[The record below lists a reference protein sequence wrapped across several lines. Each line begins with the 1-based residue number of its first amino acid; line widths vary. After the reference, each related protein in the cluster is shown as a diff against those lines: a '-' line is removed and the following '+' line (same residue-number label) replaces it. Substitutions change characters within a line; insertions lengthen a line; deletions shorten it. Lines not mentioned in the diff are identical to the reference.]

1 MSRPALTVWGA
12 AEALYQALS
21 ADALP
26 EGVSAGSGSSEHAA
40 RVLLR
45 RLRRDAG
52 RVIER
57 DGAMGAAETL
67 GVSRDTLARWR
78 RDGWLSP
85 DAITADEA

>member
-12 AEALYQALS
+12 AEALHRALS
-21 ADALP
+21 AEALP
-26 EGVSAGSGSSEHAA
+26 PGVSAGSGGSEHAA

-57 DGAMGAAETL
+57 DGAVLAAETL

-78 RDGWLSP
+78 REGWLSP
-85 DAITADEA
+85 GAGQTDGA